1 MVLVCTPSKEPPS
14 TVSIGSKDENSQLEP
29 TPQPSERT
37 ISEGSGASPA
47 PRATASVQFHSH
59 SGMLQAYSRSPMPIA
74 TACQK
79 PAALFCRMAVARVQ
93 SSRKA
98 GEIAPKLKC
107 SRLAGPANCGAW
119 CQAKG
124 VSARCSTA
132 SSTVAR
138 RSTRHF

>member
-1 MVLVCTPSKEPPS
+1 RRHTRFSRDWSSDVCSSDLEPPS

-74 TACQK
+74 KIGRAS
-79 PAALFCRMAVARVQ
+79 CRERVYSGVADE
-93 SSRKA
+93 S
-98 GEIAPKLKC
+98 
-107 SRLAGPANCGAW
+107 
-119 CQAKG
+119 
-124 VSARCSTA
+124 
-132 SSTVAR
+132 
-138 RSTRHF
+138 